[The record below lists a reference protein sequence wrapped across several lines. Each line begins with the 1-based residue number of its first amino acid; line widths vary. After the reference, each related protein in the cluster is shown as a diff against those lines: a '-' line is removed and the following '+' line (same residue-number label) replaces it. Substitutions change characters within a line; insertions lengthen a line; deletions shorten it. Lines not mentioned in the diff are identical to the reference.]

1 MSRSSKIEL
10 LYFCVLIE
18 SLAGYAYDEKHNGRH
33 TDGKHDDLYPHG
45 TKHAKHD
52 KDATFAYQIV
62 ETDRTFTYDA
72 AGKLVSATETE
83 DNYGTYI
90 YTYEYD
96 LMGNRTY
103 MEKTLNGTVA
113 EWHKYEYNESN
124 QLVSE
129 QLYNGKKTTSLA
141 YTYDADGNRITETG
155 KVGTDKVE
163 KTYEYTVENRLAAV
177 HDGDE
182 LLLAAAY
189 DGDGNRVFL
198 LNYNLHTDDDWKGNS
213 GNGNGNNKDN
223 SGSGNNGKGNSGNN
237 GNGNGNGKGKGNNK
251 KNSKSG
257 GTDDAGYGN
266 ATNAEENNSQ
276 NQCGILFPVQEE
288 VSATE
293 ADLIARIKTTGKEK
307 NYELIEYLNDVNRE
321 HAEVLVEQNINGK
334 TDTSYIY
341 GAEINGGF
349 DRISLDRFDGSTGYY
364 LYDARGSVSGITNEE
379 GQVYQ
384 SYRYSVTGEIT
395 FGAPQYENEYT
406 YNGESYNPNI
416 QSQYLRAR
424 YYCVVTATFLTEDSY
439 LGSLTEPLTLNRYNY
454 CVSSYL
460 NYTDPSGNEVEVLES
475 LKGWIIDPDTQAQKT
490 IENYENQR
498 LSLEDAIES
507 GLLNNRAGQIFL
519 DYGDIVMGPAVKTP
533 ADIIVIRE
541 TVKGNSD
548 SKEMQRTA
556 TAGFYAGFVGQ
567 GIEYTQII
575 SNADYQLSMI
585 ITSAKGVN
593 SINNPLSYLLF
604 IKDFS
609 LTQTID
615 AAKAGLQDVW
625 NGTYDSAIGRKI
637 GAGTFNYLLMTIG
650 GAQLKGKGTACKAVE
665 SGSKTDVTTG
675 LGYDAGDTPV
685 RIDGDWTEND
695 MKQALLGH
703 PPRGLGSP
711 DIHHGGQ
718 MPGGALHEVLPG
730 QHRNNPALHPNTYN
744 QGVTPEMRMEDRQ
757 LHWWYRAREQGAD
770 ELLPDWIYD

>member
-1 MSRSSKIEL
+1 MFYWRPPWNISI
-10 LYFCVLIE
+10 
-18 SLAGYAYDEKHNGRH
+18 
-33 TDGKHDDLYPHG
+33 
-45 TKHAKHD
+45 
-52 KDATFAYQIV
+52 
-62 ETDRTFTYDA
+62 
-72 AGKLVSATETE
+72 
-83 DNYGTYI
+83 
-90 YTYEYD
+90 
-96 LMGNRTY
+96 
-103 MEKTLNGTVA
+103 
-113 EWHKYEYNESN
+113 
-124 QLVSE
+124 
-129 QLYNGKKTTSLA
+129 
-141 YTYDADGNRITETG
+141 
-155 KVGTDKVE
+155 
-163 KTYEYTVENRLAAV
+163 
-177 HDGDE
+177 
-182 LLLAAAY
+182 
-189 DGDGNRVFL
+189 FL
-198 LNYNLHTDDDWKGNS
+198 L
-213 GNGNGNNKDN
+213 
-223 SGSGNNGKGNSGNN
+223 
-237 GNGNGNGKGKGNNK
+237 
-251 KNSKSG
+251 
-257 GTDDAGYGN
+257 
-266 ATNAEENNSQ
+266 Q
-276 NQCGILFPVQEE
+276 
-288 VSATE
+288 
-293 ADLIARIKTTGKEK
+293 
-307 NYELIEYLNDVNRE
+307 
-321 HAEVLVEQNINGK
+321 
-334 TDTSYIY
+334 
-341 GAEINGGF
+341 
-349 DRISLDRFDGSTGYY
+349 ISLDRFDGSTGYY

-439 LGSLTEPLTLNRYNY
+439 LGNQTEPLTLNRYNY

-498 LSLEDAIES
+498 LNIEDAIES

-615 AAKAGLQDVW
+615 AAKAGLQDAW

-650 GAQLKGKGTACKAVE
+650 GALLKGKGTACEAVE
-665 SGSKTDVTTG
+665 SGSNPKNVFPENPDDLLPEIPRNKATKANGTTSQTIQTS
-675 LGYDAGDTPV
+675 DNI
-685 RIDGDWTEND
+685 RIRAE
-695 MKQALLGH
+695 QHPLLPGETYN
-703 PPRGLGSP
+703 PR
-711 DIHHGGQ
+711 HHGVHYHVEYKVDPTKSWNNKNNVKKWYPEGYT
-718 MPGGALHEVLPG
+718 PGAGSGFIPG
-730 QHRNNPALHPNTYN
+730 EPF
-744 QGVTPEMRMEDRQ
+744 PE
-757 LHWWYRAREQGAD
+757 
-770 ELLPDWIYD
+770 

>member
-1 MSRSSKIEL
+1 MCLERSERN
-10 LYFCVLIE
+10 
-18 SLAGYAYDEKHNGRH
+18 D
-33 TDGKHDDLYPHG
+33 
-45 TKHAKHD
+45 
-52 KDATFAYQIV
+52 
-62 ETDRTFTYDA
+62 
-72 AGKLVSATETE
+72 
-83 DNYGTYI
+83 
-90 YTYEYD
+90 
-96 LMGNRTY
+96 
-103 MEKTLNGTVA
+103 
-113 EWHKYEYNESN
+113 
-124 QLVSE
+124 
-129 QLYNGKKTTSLA
+129 
-141 YTYDADGNRITETG
+141 
-155 KVGTDKVE
+155 
-163 KTYEYTVENRLAAV
+163 
-177 HDGDE
+177 
-182 LLLAAAY
+182 
-189 DGDGNRVFL
+189 
-198 LNYNLHTDDDWKGNS
+198 
-213 GNGNGNNKDN
+213 
-223 SGSGNNGKGNSGNN
+223 
-237 GNGNGNGKGKGNNK
+237 
-251 KNSKSG
+251 
-257 GTDDAGYGN
+257 
-266 ATNAEENNSQ
+266 
-276 NQCGILFPVQEE
+276 
-288 VSATE
+288 
-293 ADLIARIKTTGKEK
+293 K

-364 LYDARGSVSGITNEE
+364 LYDSRGSVSGITNEE

-416 QSQYLRAR
+416 ESQYLRAR

-439 LGSLTEPLTLNRYNY
+439 LGNQTEPLTLNRYNY

-475 LKGWIIDPDTQAQKT
+475 LKGWISNPDAQAQKT

-498 LSLEDAIES
+498 LSIEDAIES

-615 AAKAGLQDVW
+615 AAKAGLQDAW

-665 SGSKTDVTTG
+665 SGTETDLFLPDEFYNKNLPNQVAPGTKYLPKYDELGNVKQIKMYDDYGREIGWVDYTNHGYGDINSPHYHTTPHWHEKIYNAQYPDGIKINHRTDVNTP
-675 LGYDAGDTPV
+675 LGD
-685 RIDGDWTEND
+685 
-695 MKQALLGH
+695 K
-703 PPRGLGSP
+703 
-711 DIHHGGQ
+711 
-718 MPGGALHEVLPG
+718 
-730 QHRNNPALHPNTYN
+730 
-744 QGVTPEMRMEDRQ
+744 
-757 LHWWYRAREQGAD
+757 
-770 ELLPDWIYD
+770 

>member
-1 MSRSSKIEL
+1 M
-10 LYFCVLIE
+10 
-18 SLAGYAYDEKHNGRH
+18 
-33 TDGKHDDLYPHG
+33 
-45 TKHAKHD
+45 
-52 KDATFAYQIV
+52 
-62 ETDRTFTYDA
+62 
-72 AGKLVSATETE
+72 
-83 DNYGTYI
+83 
-90 YTYEYD
+90 
-96 LMGNRTY
+96 
-103 MEKTLNGTVA
+103 
-113 EWHKYEYNESN
+113 
-124 QLVSE
+124 
-129 QLYNGKKTTSLA
+129 
-141 YTYDADGNRITETG
+141 
-155 KVGTDKVE
+155 
-163 KTYEYTVENRLAAV
+163 
-177 HDGDE
+177 
-182 LLLAAAY
+182 
-189 DGDGNRVFL
+189 
-198 LNYNLHTDDDWKGNS
+198 NYNLHTDDDWKDNS

-223 SGSGNNGKGNSGNN
+223 SGSGNNGNGNSGNN

-276 NQCGILFPVQEE
+276 NQCGILFPVKEK

-341 GAEINGGF
+341 GAEINGRF

-439 LGSLTEPLTLNRYNY
+439 LGSQTEPLTLNRYNY

-475 LKGWIIDPDTQAQKT
+475 LKGWIIDPDAQAQKT

-498 LSLEDAIES
+498 LSIEDAIES

-575 SNADYQLSMI
+575 SKADYQLSLLI
-585 ITSAKGVN
+585 VTQKGLNAAANPLTYVEYFRNFSPQEKLEAAKRTAKG
-593 SINNPLSYLLF
+593 
-604 IKDFS
+604 
-609 LTQTID
+609 
-615 AAKAGLQDVW
+615 AW
-625 NGTYDSAIGRKI
+625 NGEYDSALGRKT
-637 GAGTFNYLLMTIG
+637 GAATLDYLLVAIG
-650 GAQLKGKGTACKAVE
+650 GALMKGESAACEVAE
-665 SGSKTDVTTG
+665 SGSFSKGVGNPVEVVGRGSTG
-675 LGYDAGDTPV
+675 RTV
-685 RIDGDWTEND
+685 
-695 MKQALLGH
+695 
-703 PPRGLGSP
+703 
-711 DIHHGGQ
+711 
-718 MPGGALHEVLPG
+718 
-730 QHRNNPALHPNTYN
+730 PNTLNEQMAMHQVMSNPLEGAVDMSQLKNHPVIMSDSRWLASEGWVKMSNNVNGVEIHFVYN
-744 QGVTPEMRMEDRQ
+744 KIT
-757 LHWWYRAREQGAD
+757 GAFD
-770 ELLPDWIYD
+770 DFKFK